1 MSSSSSSTIIL
12 YNENPKEASKTT
24 TIINSSPIQLSNGS
38 FVWLNQLNFNLADNM
53 EQCFQA
59 LTSAGLPIAPNQS
72 SDSLPW
78 CNATWDTVLCWPATQ
93 GGQSVTLQCPPLKGL
108 DPSKTIT
115 KYCHSSGN
123 WMGKT
128 ENDFS
133 RPHGWTNFTMCFTR
147 EVVAI
152 MQQLDNGTLYE
163 AQEVAK
169 NARKLEF
176 VGLGLSLISLLF
188 CVAIFTSFR
197 RLRVFRNLL
206 HLHLMIAI
214 LAMVLLRLVL
224 YIDLIFTDRL
234 GHQQLVNP
242 QGRTINTMVFVCE
255 LMFFLL
261 EYFKSVAFWWMFL
274 EGLFLHNQLVLAVF
288 NTTPHLWPYL
298 LTGYGVPF
306 IHTLGWLIILFIKKN
321 GKLER
326 CLGSYYLE
334 VEFWILDGP
343 RLAQLVINTL
353 MLINVIRVLWLKVRD
368 SRSSSELQRT
378 KKSVKAALML
388 IPLLGIPNIMQTI
401 PFSPTQDNITY
412 FAIWTYCA
420 SFTYMYQGFMIAII
434 YCFTNREVQ
443 TVLKNCYNR
452 HRLKHSRPLD
462 RHKGGGSHYTQI
474 ASKYN
479 NNNNSSSN
487 GINNNN
493 DNEKQRGGKLVSGGQ
508 IASVDSGER
517 FLFIRSKMIQEL
529 EDREGGNNNIKQLN
543 ESKNNINNNSISS
556 NHQYIKRCSLPI
568 NKHKRHPILPST
580 KIKLKKQLSIHQ
592 YQETNN
598 NIEEEN

>member
-1 MSSSSSSTIIL
+1 MSSSSSSKIIL

-197 RLRVFRNLL
+197 
-206 HLHLMIAI
+206 
-214 LAMVLLRLVL
+214 
-224 YIDLIFTDRL
+224 
-234 GHQQLVNP
+234 
-242 QGRTINTMVFVCE
+242 
-255 LMFFLL
+255 
-261 EYFKSVAFWWMFL
+261 
-274 EGLFLHNQLVLAVF
+274 
-288 NTTPHLWPYL
+288 
-298 LTGYGVPF
+298 
-306 IHTLGWLIILFIKKN
+306 
-321 GKLER
+321 
-326 CLGSYYLE
+326 
-334 VEFWILDGP
+334 
-343 RLAQLVINTL
+343 
-353 MLINVIRVLWLKVRD
+353 
-368 SRSSSELQRT
+368 
-378 KKSVKAALML
+378 
-388 IPLLGIPNIMQTI
+388 
-401 PFSPTQDNITY
+401 
-412 FAIWTYCA
+412 
-420 SFTYMYQGFMIAII
+420 
-434 YCFTNREVQ
+434 
-443 TVLKNCYNR
+443 
-452 HRLKHSRPLD
+452 
-462 RHKGGGSHYTQI
+462 
-474 ASKYN
+474 
-479 NNNNSSSN
+479 
-487 GINNNN
+487 
-493 DNEKQRGGKLVSGGQ
+493 
-508 IASVDSGER
+508 
-517 FLFIRSKMIQEL
+517 
-529 EDREGGNNNIKQLN
+529 
-543 ESKNNINNNSISS
+543 
-556 NHQYIKRCSLPI
+556 
-568 NKHKRHPILPST
+568 
-580 KIKLKKQLSIHQ
+580 
-592 YQETNN
+592 
-598 NIEEEN
+598 